1 MKELNRLPVL
11 IDAWQQAKILDDKM
25 KQKSHMNTP
34 DRPKCGKSSHVEIK
48 ARHGNESHAELQTL
62 GFS

>member
-1 MKELNRLPVL
+1 MHDNRP
-11 IDAWQQAKILDDKM
+11 KILDDKT

-34 DRPKCGKSSHVEIK
+34 DCPKCEKSSHVEIK

-62 GFS
+62 GFA